1 MLIERFGVTFTANRT
16 GLKLRITKNREWTEK
31 NGVKTIILMD
41 ENNVKVII
49 FFVEVKNNYR
59 QVKGKLARIYIL

>member
-1 MLIERFGVTFTANRT
+1 
-16 GLKLRITKNREWTEK
+16 
-31 NGVKTIILMD
+31 MD

-49 FFVEVKNNYR
+49 FFVEVKNCYR

>member
-1 MLIERFGVTFTANRT
+1 
-16 GLKLRITKNREWTEK
+16 
-31 NGVKTIILMD
+31 MD
-41 ENNVKVII
+41 ENYVKVII

>member
-1 MLIERFGVTFTANRT
+1 
-16 GLKLRITKNREWTEK
+16 
-31 NGVKTIILMD
+31 MD

-59 QVKGKLARIYIL
+59 QVKGKLARIYISYNNVCRLP